1 MYINPHKIAS
11 NYPSPKVHSFTGNG
25 ARAGSSRRADEV
37 RGFSETGFS
46 YFGARYYDSDLSGLF
61 LSVDPMADKYPS
73 ISPYAYC
80 AWNPLKLVD
89 PNGRKIWI
97 VGDDG
102 NTYQYKEGGL
112 YTADN
117 EKYDGDDA
125 FVNKIGDC
133 LTNMAST
140 TEGGVVISQL
150 EASEDNYTYKNIASS
165 NPNAGGGFVGENRE
179 FRLKGADYG
188 SIAHETFHAYQYDCG
203 MRGLTDVR
211 EVGAYLFQAIMIKA
225 NETKEQWANCG
236 MPISLFCGNSDYVV
250 SMTNLFTN
258 GFSEDDY
265 KTAVNSFFTGSDY
278 GRKYANLP
286 SYKHATIPSEPPIKN
301 LLSN

>member
-188 SIAHETFHAYQYDCG
+188 QILVHRIT
-203 MRGLTDVR
+203 
-211 EVGAYLFQAIMIKA
+211 IKPS
-225 NETKEQWANCG
+225 KMQ
-236 MPISLFCGNSDYVV
+236 
-250 SMTNLFTN
+250 
-258 GFSEDDY
+258 
-265 KTAVNSFFTGSDY
+265 VN
-278 GRKYANLP
+278 
-286 SYKHATIPSEPPIKN
+286 
-301 LLSN
+301 